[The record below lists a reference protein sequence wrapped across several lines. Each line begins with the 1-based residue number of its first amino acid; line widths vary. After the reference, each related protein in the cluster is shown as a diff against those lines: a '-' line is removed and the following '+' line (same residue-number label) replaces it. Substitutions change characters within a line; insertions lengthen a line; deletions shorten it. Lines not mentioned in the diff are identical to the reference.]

1 MQMIEIEKEGYR
13 FCAKPYDWTL
23 GIAVEIEIYKGS
35 QKIGGVR
42 LLSAEHE
49 EKFEKIEGLPLE
61 DLLKGALEGFVS
73 NKTKTS
79 TDKVL
84 EWQRKIQEMG
94 HNYVSPIYANL
105 ASCF

>member
-1 MQMIEIEKEGYR
+1 MIEIEKENYR
-13 FCAKPYDWTL
+13 FCAKPYDWKL

-35 QKIGGVR
+35 QKVGGVR

-49 EKFEKIEGLPLE
+49 EEFEKIKGLPLE
-61 DLLKGALEGFVS
+61 DLLKGALDGFVS

-84 EWQRKIQEMG
+84 EWQRQIKEMG
-94 HNYVSPIYANL
+94 HSYVSPIYANL